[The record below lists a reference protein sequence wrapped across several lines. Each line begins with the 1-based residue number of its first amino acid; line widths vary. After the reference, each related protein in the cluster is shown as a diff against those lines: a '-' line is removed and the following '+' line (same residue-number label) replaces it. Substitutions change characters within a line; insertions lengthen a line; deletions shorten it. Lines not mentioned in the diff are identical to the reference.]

1 MAPQH
6 QGWCG
11 KIQTVTTTAI
21 GLAYFEIPFLRRPLL
36 DLWARG
42 YVEALFAEG
51 LIDWDEHGRLNA
63 AVDDQCDRRRGE
75 LKAAGVTPRYE

>member
-1 MAPQH
+1 MAELNHPATLYRAQ
-6 QGWCG
+6 
-11 KIQTVTTTAI
+11 IQILTVAGAQSYTAVD
-21 GLAYFEIPFLRRPLL
+21 LL

-63 AVDDQCDRRRGE
+63 AVDEQRDRRKAELRVAAKGE
-75 LKAAGVTPRYE
+75 

>member
-1 MAPQH
+1 MTEPNHPATLYRAQD
-6 QGWCG
+6 QIA
-11 KIQTVTTTAI
+11 KIAGAESYSAV
-21 GLAYFEIPFLRRPLL
+21 GLL